1 MRKKLLFVIAALT
14 LVANAAWA
22 APRTVILSV
31 SQMTCAA
38 CPITVK
44 KALGKVDGVSKVVV
58 SLEKHQA
65 VVTYDD
71 VKTNVERL
79 IRATTDAGYPST
91 VAR

>member
-1 MRKKLLFVIAALT
+1 MKKKLLFAIAALT
-14 LVANAAWA
+14 LAASTAWA

-31 SQMTCAA
+31 SQMTCSA

-44 KALGKVDGVSKVVV
+44 RALGKVDGVSKVVV

-71 VKTNVERL
+71 AKTSVERL
-79 IRATTDAGYPST
+79 IRATTDAGYPSS

>member
-1 MRKKLLFVIAALT
+1 MRKQLLFAIAALT
-14 LVANAAWA
+14 LVATPAWA

-44 KALGKVDGVSKVVV
+44 KALAKVDGVTKVVV
-58 SLEKHQA
+58 SLEKQQA

-71 VKTNVERL
+71 VKTDVKRL

-91 VAR
+91 LAR

>member
-1 MRKKLLFVIAALT
+1 MRKKLLFVIAALV
-14 LVANAAWA
+14 LVTNAAWA

-44 KALGKVDGVSKVVV
+44 KALAKVDGVSKVVV
-58 SLEKHQA
+58 SLEKQQA

-71 VKTNVERL
+71 AKTNVEHL

-91 VAR
+91 VVR